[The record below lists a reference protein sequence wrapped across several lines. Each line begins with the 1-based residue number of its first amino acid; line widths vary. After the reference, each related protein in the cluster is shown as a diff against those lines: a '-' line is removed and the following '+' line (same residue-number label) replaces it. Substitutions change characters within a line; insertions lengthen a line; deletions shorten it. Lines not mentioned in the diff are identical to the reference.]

1 MDKYSYIIELYK
13 EIKNELNLYDDY
25 VSEYLIKKIIELY
38 SLVQNNSGGI
48 DEKIVVLM
56 LENIDKKRPYIS
68 TFIYSFLINLKPD
81 PILMQQFEE
90 YILFY
95 TKWKPNTKYF
105 LFYQLQACMF
115 LNYKL
120 ENKKNRTLL
129 LNLFRDIVNDF
140 RKLINVNLKKIPI
153 EQRDTDLVIVIA
165 GQILSPRHAPTMIT
179 MERCRILKKSL
190 GKKVLLINTAESE
203 SMMGAIT
210 FFKNREANYLD
221 RLKEVKELDWKETKI
236 DYIQCENRMP
246 SIDTLE
252 VFLSYIQKVKPYFI
266 LSLGGSSILANL
278 ANYIVPVL
286 VEDFSA
292 KLSITTA
299 NYQVVSYEM
308 IEEDKELLQEQQIDT
323 NSLIKSQLLLTIPEQ
338 KRKIT
343 KIELGLPKD
352 KFILI
357 TMGNRLNV
365 EVTEEFIH
373 VLEEVLDDNTIM
385 VFCGKFEMYEEF
397 INKYFKLREKIYYI
411 GRTDDILAVLE
422 NCDLYV
428 NMIRSGGG
436 TSGTAALYKGVPVV
450 TTSYGDIASNAGED
464 FITASYETMID
475 LIKKYKED
483 KIFYDKQVIKAKKR
497 AEQLLNKADERY
509 IAIIK
514 EFEKRFSLQETKND

>member
-1 MDKYSYIIELYK
+1 MDRYSYIIELYK
-13 EIKNELNLYDDY
+13 EIKNEINLYDDY
-25 VSEYLIKKIIELY
+25 VSEYLIKKIIKLY
-38 SLVQNNSGGI
+38 SLVQNDCEEI
-48 DEKIVVLM
+48 HEKIVGLM
-56 LENIDKKRPYIS
+56 LKIIDKKRPYIS

-90 YILFY
+90 YTLFY

-105 LFYQLQACMF
+105 LFYQLVSCMF

-129 LNLFRDIVNDF
+129 LNLFREIVNDF
-140 RKLINVNLKKIPI
+140 QKEINVSLEKIPR
-153 EQRDTDLVIVIA
+153 EERDLGLVIVITD
-165 GQILSPRHAPTMIT
+165 QILSSGHAPTMIT
-179 MERCRILKKSL
+179 MERCRILKKYL
-190 GKKVLLINTAESE
+190 GKRVLLINTAEALST
-203 SMMGAIT
+203 MGAIT
-210 FFKNREANYLD
+210 FFKDREGNYLD
-221 RLKEVKELDWKETKI
+221 KLKDVKVLDWKETKI

-252 VFLSYIQKVKPYFI
+252 LFLSYIQKVKPYFI

-278 ANYIVPVL
+278 ANHMIPVL

-299 NYQVVSYEM
+299 DYQVVSYKM
-308 IEEDKELLQEQQIDT
+308 TEEDEELLQEQQIDA
-323 NSLIKSQLLLTIPEQ
+323 NSLIKSQLTLTIPAQ
-338 KRKIT
+338 KKKLT
-343 KIELGLPKD
+343 KIELGLPED

-357 TMGNRLNV
+357 TMGNRLNA
-365 EVTEEFIH
+365 EITEEFIH

-397 INKYFKLREKIYYI
+397 INKYSKLREKIYYI

-464 FITASYETMID
+464 FITPSYETMID

-483 KIFYDKQVIKAKKR
+483 KIFYNKQVIKAKER
-497 AEQLLNKADERY
+497 ATQLLNKADERY